1 MSTKIFFV
9 FCFFQEITFFAHL
22 VGSGLN
28 KLFQLKTQSCI
39 FAKSLFNLE
48 AETLALFTTEKRE
61 VSSANSLALV
71 VRPRGRSLMSVRKN
85 NGSRIEPCGTPAVTN
100 FQTED
105 WLLRTRRWHLLL
117 KNDLISLNRLLSIVL
132 LLSL

>member
-1 MSTKIFFV
+1 MLAYGLTLMQDVFEFCLVQLVNFEEQGRMSTKIFFV

-71 VRPRGRSLMSVRKN
+71 VRPRGRSLM
-85 NGSRIEPCGTPAVTN
+85 
-100 FQTED
+100 
-105 WLLRTRRWHLLL
+105 
-117 KNDLISLNRLLSIVL
+117 
-132 LLSL
+132 

>member
-1 MSTKIFFV
+1 MLAYGLTLKQDVFEFCLVQLVNFEELGRMSTKIFFV

-71 VRPRGRSLMSVRKN
+71 VTPRGSSLMSVRKN

-105 WLLRTRRWHLLL
+105 
-117 KNDLISLNRLLSIVL
+117 
-132 LLSL
+132 